1 MLDPNDT
8 NSYWI
13 QGLIHRELGNFREAL
28 QSNHQALKID
38 PHNIDAT
45 IELGQ
50 LHRKF
55 GNLDQ
60 ALACALES
68 IKSNAA
74 DTTKA
79 CDLLTLTLQQQRNTI
94 NSKAIHPIESVDAEL
109 RKLQLP
115 GANNSTISAADI
127 QQFIQK
133 AFIITASLDQQINT
147 SLTQIYHVQQ
157 SEAPN
162 CSALS
167 KFFLAHQAIAK
178 RCHSCYKIQLN
189 VKSLDELLMLHFF
202 MKMLHLKDSNT
213 SKCMIELRPDQNN
226 FYKGLIYCSDV
237 KEAAHVAKNVILEC
251 RKRTAL
257 SPEVS
262 INRGCT
268 SFRKEYPDYGA
279 INTSTSL
286 QEGPRQRE
294 EWANKEAQFFNQ
306 KDSMP
311 INKSASAFNL
321 GEWLIIKNWIAYANA
336 MGDPLT
342 GYPQPSLSPTNAN
355 FLAQVEIME
364 NKQASPCPPET
375 SGIE

>member
-1 MLDPNDT
+1 M
-8 NSYWI
+8 
-13 QGLIHRELGNFREAL
+13 IHRELGNFREAL

-68 IKSNAA
+68 IKPNAA

-115 GANNSTISAADI
+115 GANNSTISAAEI

-178 RCHSCYKIQLN
+178 RCHNCYKIQLN

-202 MKMLHLKDSNT
+202 MKTLHLKDSNT

-342 GYPQPSLSPTNAN
+342 GYPQPSLSHTNAH
-355 FLAQVEIME
+355 FLAQVEIMKD
-364 NKQASPCPPET
+364 KQASPCPPET

>member
-1 MLDPNDT
+1 M
-8 NSYWI
+8 
-13 QGLIHRELGNFREAL
+13 IHRELGNFREAL

-94 NSKAIHPIESVDAEL
+94 NLKAIHPIESVDVEL

-115 GANNSTISAADI
+115 GANNSTISAAEI

-178 RCHSCYKIQLN
+178 RCHNCYKIQLN
-189 VKSLDELLMLHFF
+189 AKSLDELLMLHFL
-202 MKMLHLKDSNT
+202 MKTLHLKDSNT

-237 KEAAHVAKNVILEC
+237 KEAAHVAKHVILEC